1 MEEPE
6 QPPKGSPLATACI
19 VIALIG
25 VFALMAFAMM
35 IGNIQQQLTMH

>member
-6 QPPKGSPLATACI
+6 KPRKGSALGTACI
-19 VIALIG
+19 IIALIG